1 MKGGRKNNRERERGR
16 ERIEAIK
23 VLNANDQ
30 VKD

>member
-1 MKGGRKNNRERERGR
+1 MKGGRKNNRERER
-16 ERIEAIK
+16 ERLEAIK